1 MLSESRNRLI
11 VVGYYT
17 TSEKRIGH
25 KMPTGKL
32 TFGPAFR
39 PTVLPP
45 RFLQHTSSTHPRA
58 PRGKVPAL
66 ETLEPRRNQRSKAA
80 ARARF
85 SPSSSHLR
93 GSPFMHHPPSPPAPR
108 RFAQKLAREVPWP
121 LLAARRRGGGVR
133 RRGLDGPPDVRERR
147 GSVAGAIE
155 MVRRTFVDVWG
166 PFDKA
171 RALWRRPPN
180 AAGSHVN
187 ARVASAAR
195 EGCGG
200 KRKTAL
206 NFGAWVGPGAEKMC
220 TMRVLCAR
228 TGPRTVR
235 FLAFASG
242 AGLLSSRRGHGRSLA
257 INCRVATRGLLRP
270 ASLRNDHLYC
280 GAST

>member
-1 MLSESRNRLI
+1 MAPHFAPLYSHPVSFSTPPLH
-11 VVGYYT
+11 T
-17 TSEKRIGH
+17 
-25 KMPTGKL
+25 
-32 TFGPAFR
+32 PAR
-39 PTVLPP
+39 RAKKSP
-45 RFLQHTSSTHPRA
+45 RC
-58 PRGKVPAL
+58 

-80 ARARF
+80 PRARF

-200 KRKTAL
+200 KRKTVR
-206 NFGAWVGPGAEKMC
+206 NFGAWVGPGARKMC

-235 FLAFASG
+235 SLAFASG

-270 ASLRNDHLYC
+270 ASLRNDRLYC
-280 GAST
+280 GAAPKPLRD